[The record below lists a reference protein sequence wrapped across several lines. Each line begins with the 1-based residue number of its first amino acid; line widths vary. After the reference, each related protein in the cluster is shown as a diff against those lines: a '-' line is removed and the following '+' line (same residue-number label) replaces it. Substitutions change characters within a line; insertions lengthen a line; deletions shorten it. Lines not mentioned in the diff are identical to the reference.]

1 MEEVHDEADDEMEED
16 DGDLDAVMKNL
27 NALEPEKAVEPPELD
42 MLRAADRLLEDEDFG
57 DEEMEEDDVLS
68 VLFADEPPKMEVSLS
83 KLKSSREEKDEA
95 LLILLP
101 SLSSSR
107 TTRVLLLL
115 SIYPKLLLHHL
126 QLLLLLVRTSLW

>member
-27 NALEPEKAVEPPELD
+27 NALEPEEVVEPPELD
-42 MLRAADRLLEDEDFG
+42 MLRAADRPLEDEDFG

-68 VLFADEPPKMEVSLS
+68 VLFADEQPKMEVSLS

-95 LLILLP
+95 LLILLH